1 MIGAPSTMATSRYK
15 DKDGGVL
22 FSFSGVWI
30 SWLHTILAYCT
41 EPAQLLPLP
50 PFALELSLIMLENN
64 WLAG

>member
-1 MIGAPSTMATSRYK
+1 MATSRYK

-41 EPAQLLPLP
+41 ERPQLLPLP
-50 PFALELSLIMLENN
+50 PFAVQLSLIML
-64 WLAG
+64 GK

>member
-1 MIGAPSTMATSRYK
+1 MARSGYK

-41 EPAQLLPLP
+41 PSLVRPSPSPSPSLSVSPSELELPL
-50 PFALELSLIMLENN
+50 FQFGG
-64 WLAG
+64 WTTG